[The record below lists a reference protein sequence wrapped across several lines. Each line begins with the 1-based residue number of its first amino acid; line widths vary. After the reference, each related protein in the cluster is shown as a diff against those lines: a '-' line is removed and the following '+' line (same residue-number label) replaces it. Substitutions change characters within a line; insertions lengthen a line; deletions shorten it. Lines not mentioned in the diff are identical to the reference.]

1 MTEIIVG
8 AILVLATFAIIK
20 GMWEQKKNYKK
31 DKEAWEKVNPGKVYP
46 YSSSGKDL
54 RFRSSSVPVGW
65 ERNKD
70 GIWGPKKTPT
80 KLSDVFSQA
89 IGCLIMIILA
99 IIFYLVL
106 RYVPG
111 SIGPGMI

>member
-31 DKEAWEKVNPGKVYP
+31 DKEAWEKVNP
-46 YSSSGKDL
+46 GKDL